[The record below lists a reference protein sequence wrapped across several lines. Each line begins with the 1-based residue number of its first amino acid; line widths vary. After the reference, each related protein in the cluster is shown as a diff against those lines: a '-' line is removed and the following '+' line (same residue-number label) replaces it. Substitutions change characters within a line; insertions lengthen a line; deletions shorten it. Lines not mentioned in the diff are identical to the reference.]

1 MGVRPEMK
9 LTDEEQAL
17 RAGEFGAAA
26 QWAIEHQIIVG
37 RIGGTTR
44 RSWRSAC

>member
-1 MGVRPEMK
+1 MN
-9 LTDEEQAL
+9 LTAEEKAL
-17 RAGEFGAAA
+17 RAGQFGKAA